1 MALFTWDN
9 KYSVNNEELD
19 NHHKALFDILNR
31 LYFSCFEENENITL
45 NSIYEELV
53 SYINYH
59 FSAEEQYMRSRGYSD
74 TDRHIV
80 AHNMFKER
88 ILLLQKDMNLNN
100 IVVTKELIVYLG
112 NWLLNHV
119 LVEDIKY
126 SI

>member
-9 KYSVNNEELD
+9 KYSVNNEVLD

-31 LYFSCFEENENITL
+31 LYNSCFEENESIVL
-45 NSIYEELV
+45 SSIYEELV

-59 FSAEEQYMRSRGYSD
+59 FSAEEHYMRNRGYCD
-74 TDRHIV
+74 TDRHII

-88 ILLLQKDMNLNN
+88 ILLLQQDININN

-119 LVEDIKY
+119 LVEDKKY

>member
-1 MALFTWDN
+1 L
-9 KYSVNNEELD
+9 S
-19 NHHKALFDILNR
+19 
-31 LYFSCFEENENITL
+31 
-45 NSIYEELV
+45 SIYEELV

-59 FSAEEQYMRSRGYSD
+59 FSAEEQYMRNRGYSD
-74 TDRHIV
+74 TDRHII

-88 ILLLQKDMNLNN
+88 ILLLQQDININN

-119 LVEDIKY
+119 LVEDKKY

>member
-1 MALFTWDN
+1 MSLFKWDN

-31 LYFSCFEENENITL
+31 LYASCFGEKEGFALQT
-45 NSIYEELV
+45 IYEELV
-53 SYINYH
+53 SYIDYH
-59 FSAEEQYMRSRGYSD
+59 FSAEERYMRKRCYTD
-74 TDRHIV
+74 TDRHII

-88 ILLLQKDMNLNN
+88 ILLLQNDIQRNN

-119 LVEDIKY
+119 MVEDRKY